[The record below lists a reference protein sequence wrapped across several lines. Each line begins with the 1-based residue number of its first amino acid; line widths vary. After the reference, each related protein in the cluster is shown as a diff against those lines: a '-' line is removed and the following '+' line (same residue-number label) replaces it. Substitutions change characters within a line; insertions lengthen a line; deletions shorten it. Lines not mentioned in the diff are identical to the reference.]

1 MCSWT
6 IHVAPQSLKSRPSLP
21 PVSTRSFDQL
31 LFNPG
36 LSRAAELRH
45 ETICLPQ
52 QKRGVSTKCG
62 HSRTQKRWQRLK
74 IAGVSSRKV
83 HTPPAQLV
91 NAGPRCLNA
100 LLNRLLSSAKYGS
113 ERGAVLHPVSGRQ
126 RKCHGQNYYMINS
139 RKYLHVVY
147 MLCDRKK
154 FQVNMFMY
162 FIKDFFM

>member
-1 MCSWT
+1 MLDASSSTFHCNPCWYLEFGCGVTSLHLRHVLLDHTCST
-6 IHVAPQSLKSRPSLP
+6 PQSSKSRPSLP
-21 PVSTRSFDQL
+21 HVSTRSFDQL
-31 LFNPG
+31 LFSPG

-74 IAGVSSRKV
+74 IAGVSGRKV

-91 NAGPRCLNA
+91 DAGPRCLNA

-126 RKCHGQNYYMINS
+126 RNAMDKTIT
-139 RKYLHVVY
+139 
-147 MLCDRKK
+147 
-154 FQVNMFMY
+154 
-162 FIKDFFM
+162 